1 MGKIR
6 TGRTVAI
13 LIQGGSMDLFNYE
26 GTEKEA
32 REAYNTMVGE
42 GVPEETAGVLLAEKY
57 GETLARKI
65 VTELRGWD

>member
-1 MGKIR
+1 
-6 TGRTVAI
+6 
-13 LIQGGSMDLFNYE
+13 MDLFNYE

-32 REAYNTMVGE
+32 RETYNTMVGE